1 MEIHSGMSFGDIA
14 EVARKINKI
23 NPKRPRE
30 IPTLDLVAILAD
42 RCEELQHLFEGTTE
56 GEDAKLQAMA
66 DKLAVKPDI
75 CPDCELPITDDPAM
89 RNKRACCVCKEQG
102 KAVSMMNA
110 LLYKI
115 WKGEV

>member
-1 MEIHSGMSFGDIA
+1 MINSGMSFGDIA
-14 EVARKINKI
+14 IAAKVMMQKIHPADFISVLKMVAVLANK
-23 NPKRPRE
+23 
-30 IPTLDLVAILAD
+30 
-42 RCEELQHLFEGTTE
+42 CEDLQHLFEGTTK
-56 GEDAKLQAMA
+56 GEDAILQAMS
-66 DKLAVKPDI
+66 DKFAVKPDI
-75 CPDCELPITDDPAM
+75 CPDCKLPITDDPAM